1 MPRSKKCLMLETP
14 KKKKFFTHKENL
26 KLIMDFAQ
34 NLNCSISMVKL
45 ASGPILD
52 IEPLAK
58 AISHEDYAEK
68 PEFEII
74 EVIKEKRK
82 SNKRK

>member
-1 MPRSKKCLMLETP
+1 MPSSKKCLMLETP
-14 KKKKFFTHKENL
+14 KRKKFFTHKKNL
-26 KLIMDFAQ
+26 KLILNFAE

-58 AISHEDYAEK
+58 AISCEEHAQK

-74 EVIKEKRK
+74 EIIKERK
-82 SNKRK
+82 SQRRK